1 MAERR
6 PLVTISGQVQ
16 ELPAGDSLPGGGG
29 GGGAT
34 GGTAVLNFGTGTGSD
49 VATVTVTGQSGIG
62 TGSRV
67 RVWFMAVATADHN
80 ADEHG
85 LIFPARVGLSA
96 GNIVAGVGFTIYA
109 ETELQLTGDVSVCY
123 EWS

>member
-6 PLVTISGQVQ
+6 PLVIISGQTQ
-16 ELPAGDSLPGGGG
+16 ELPAGDSLPGGG

-34 GGTAVLNFGTGTGSD
+34 GGTAVLNFGTGAGSE
-49 VATVTVTGQSGIG
+49 VATVAVTGQSGIG

-67 RVWFMAVATADHN
+67 RVWFMAATTADHN

-85 LIFPARVGLSA
+85 LIFPSRVGLSA

-109 ETELQLTGDVSVCY
+109 ETELQLTGAVSVCY